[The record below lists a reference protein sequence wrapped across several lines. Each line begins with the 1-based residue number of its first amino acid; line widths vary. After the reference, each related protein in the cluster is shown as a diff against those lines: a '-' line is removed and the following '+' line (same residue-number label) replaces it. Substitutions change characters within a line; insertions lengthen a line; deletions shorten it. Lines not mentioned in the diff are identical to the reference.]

1 VKKRLLAVA
10 ATALLPAM
18 AMLAYNE
25 VANRRQRTAELHQQ
39 AAQAGQQASSEID
52 RLIDGVRSLLIASA
66 AIPSVTSMDGPACQ
80 EALRHVAAGVPSI
93 RTIVVVGLDGKLVCD
108 SIASPQ
114 GTDLSDRVYVK
125 EALATNELAVGEYTV
140 SRLTG
145 AAILPVGMP
154 IRANGKVVG
163 VIATGIRL
171 DWLGERIR
179 ERGMSPGGALT
190 IADRNGVIISRQPF
204 PERFVGK
211 RIPDEFQRL
220 VRAPEPGTLEV
231 TSQDGEVR
239 IIGYRPV
246 SLPSHPL
253 YVSAGMSRDEA
264 LAPVNR
270 ATWTGVI
277 LTVLGAILACGAAL
291 FVGQAFILRPMQH
304 IMNVIAAWRAG
315 DVAARTRMEGRYGEL
330 GMVGASVDELLDELA
345 RRKALADR
353 AQEGREL
360 LLRELSH
367 RVKNT
372 LSIVQAI
379 ANQTFAGTAPTP
391 DAADVFSRR
400 VVALAGAY
408 DILFADDWQKGEI
421 GDVIHTALKPH
432 GPPDG
437 RRIRLAGPK
446 LELSP
451 QLVLSLSLVIHEL
464 ATNATKYGAL
474 REPSGYVEVLWSAI
488 GPAQQRVRLEWRE
501 HGGPATAMPKKEGFG
516 TRLIRRAFS
525 PEDHADV
532 TFDYAPEGLR
542 FTLCFDLLPASDEEP
557 GEVA

>member
-25 VANRRQRTAELHQQ
+25 FANRRERIAELHQQ
-39 AAQAGQQASSEID
+39 AAQAGRQASSEMD

-66 AIPSVTSMDGPACQ
+66 AIPAVARMDVPACR
-80 EALRHVAAGVPSI
+80 EALRQVAAGVPSI
-93 RTIVVVGLDGKLVCD
+93 RTIVVTDINGRLVCD
-108 SIASPQ
+108 SIDSPQ

-140 SRLTG
+140 SRLSG
-145 AAILPVGMP
+145 AAVLPIGMP
-154 IRANGKVVG
+154 MRSNGKVIG

-171 DWLGERIR
+171 DWLGERLK
-179 ERGMSPGGALT
+179 ERGVSPGGALT
-190 IADRNGVIISRQPF
+190 IADREGVIVARHPF

-211 RIPDEFQRL
+211 RIPEEFQHL
-220 VRAPEPGTLEV
+220 VHAAEPGTLEV
-231 TSQDGEVR
+231 RSQDGEVR

-246 SLPSHPL
+246 SFPSHPL

-270 ATWTGVI
+270 ATLTGAV
-277 LTVLGAILACGAAL
+277 LTLLGAILACAAAL
-291 FVGQAFILRPMQH
+291 FVGHAFILRPMQH
-304 IMNVIAAWRAG
+304 IVDVLDRWRGG
-315 DVAARTRMEGRYGEL
+315 DSEVRTRMEGRYGEL

-379 ANQTFAGTAPTP
+379 AHQTFSGTTPTP
-391 DAADVFSRR
+391 DAAEAFSQR
-400 VVALAGAY
+400 VIALAGAY

-421 GDVIHTALKPH
+421 GDVMRTALKPH
-432 GPPDG
+432 EPPDG

-464 ATNATKYGAL
+464 ATNAAKYGAL
-474 REPSGYVEVLWSAI
+474 REPHGYVEVLWSVV
-488 GPAQQRVRLEWRE
+488 GPTQRVKLEWRE
-501 HGGPATAMPKKEGFG
+501 HDGPPTTAPKKEGFG

-525 PEDHADV
+525 PEDHANV
-532 TFDYAPEGLR
+532 SFDYQPEGLR
-542 FTLCFDLLPASDEEP
+542 FTLCFDLVPASDEESD
-557 GEVA
+557 EAA